1 VSFTIANLAAMA
13 LFPEWETVPFHFI
26 WVSLTVLYGFRV
38 WKTRPTL
45 GVLAVVM
52 GTTGFFIAVEYRR
65 GFQPLDELTEVP
77 LMAAMFIAMVWHAR
91 RRLTAMEEAERMSME
106 NLKLLERER
115 QFVQDASH
123 ELRTPITVAL
133 GHTELIERHATD
145 PTVVEDA
152 EIIADELLRLRR
164 LVNGLLL
171 LAGTGDP
178 QQLHRAPVDVRDLA
192 ADAVHR
198 WAAQPRRW
206 SFQASHQAIIV
217 GDADRLG
224 VALDALIENAV
235 QYTREGDLIEIRVTE
250 RGDRVEISVRDTGQG
265 IRSQDLGRIF
275 DRFARADPSRSR
287 HTGGFGLGLSIVRA
301 IVEAHG
307 GAVGVESRTGR
318 GSTFRME
325 LPAIVDHGPISD
337 AADPDAVITIPGVDD
352 ASTAPEGVS

>member
-1 VSFTIANLAAMA
+1 MA
-13 LFPEWETVPFHFI
+13 LLPDWETVPFHFI

-52 GTTGFFIAVEYRR
+52 ATTGYFIALEYRH
-65 GFQPLDELTEVP
+65 GYQPLDELTEVP

-91 RRLTAMEEAERMSME
+91 RRLTATEQTERVSIE

-133 GHTELIERHATD
+133 GHTELIQRLATD
-145 PTVVEDA
+145 PTVVEDT

-164 LVNGLLL
+164 LVNSLLL

-178 QQLHRAPVDVRDLA
+178 QQLHREPVDVRDLA

-206 SFQASHQAIIV
+206 SFDGADDAIIH

-235 QYTREGDLIEIRVTE
+235 QYTQEGDLIEIRV
-250 RGDRVEISVRDTGQG
+250 RRRADRVEVTVRDTGRG
-265 IRSQDLGRIF
+265 IEAEDLERIF

-307 GAVGVESRTGR
+307 GTVAVTSRVGD
-318 GSTFRME
+318 GSTFTIE
-325 LPAIVDHGPISD
+325 LPAAVNGELGPSPGSVIRV
-337 AADPDAVITIPGVDD
+337 PDADD
-352 ASTAPEGVS
+352 ATAAPEGVS

>member
-1 VSFTIANLAAMA
+1 MA
-13 LFPEWETVPFHFI
+13 LLPGWETVPFHFI

-52 GTTGFFIAVEYRR
+52 ATTGYFIALEYRH
-65 GFQPLDELTEVP
+65 GYQPLDELTEVP

-91 RRLTAMEEAERMSME
+91 RRLTAMAETERVSME

-115 QFVQDASH
+115 RFVQDASH

-133 GHTELIERHATD
+133 GHTELIQRDATD

-178 QQLHRAPVDVRDLA
+178 QQLHREPVDVRDLA
-192 ADAVHR
+192 ADAAHR

-206 SFQASHQAIIV
+206 SFDASKDAIV
-217 GDADRLG
+217 LGDPDRLA

-235 QYTREGDLIEIRVTE
+235 QYTREGDTIEIRVLH
-250 RGDRVEISVRDTGQG
+250 RSDRVVVTVRDSGQG
-265 IRSQDLGRIF
+265 IDPQDLERIF

-301 IVEAHG
+301 IVEAHSGTVAVASRLG
-307 GAVGVESRTGR
+307 G

-325 LPAIVDHGPISD
+325 LPAAAHGAPTPGLAGSGSVITL
-337 AADPDAVITIPGVDD
+337 PDADD
-352 ASTAPEGVS
+352 ATTAPEGVS